1 MGRKKRKSKAGRYVI
16 SMSSDIVR
24 LFIDILF
31 YVIVAFAIVQMS
43 RYAKNFCYQVFGN
56 VQVDDYEHGVE
67 KDILIE
73 LGDST
78 RDVGKRLEREGI
90 IVNELSFYIKVKI
103 NKLNI
108 MPGTYKLRT
117 DMNYNEILDIIA
129 VSTETFEDEQEELE
143 DE

>member
-1 MGRKKRKSKAGRYVI
+1 MSKKKRKSQAGRYVI
-16 SMSSDIVR
+16 SMSNGIVR
-24 LFIDILF
+24 LFIDLLF
-31 YVIVAFAIVQMS
+31 YVIVAYAIYKLS
-43 RYAKNFCYQVFGN
+43 IYARSFSYQLFGS
-56 VQVDDYEHGVE
+56 VQVDDYDHAVE

-78 RDVGKRLEREGI
+78 RDVGKRLERDGI

-117 DMNYNEILDIIA
+117 DMNYDEILNIIA
-129 VSTETFEDEQEELE
+129 VSTEKLEEEEELP

>member
-1 MGRKKRKSKAGRYVI
+1 MSKKKKKSKAGHYVI
-16 SMSSDIVR
+16 SMSNDIIR
-24 LFIDILF
+24 LLIDILF
-31 YVIVAFAIVQMS
+31 YVLVAVAIIQLS
-43 RYAKNFCYQVFGN
+43 RYAKSFCYQVFGN

-90 IVNELSFYIKVKI
+90 IVNELSFYVKVKI

-129 VSTETFEDEQEELE
+129 ASTEVLEEQEEAD

>member
-1 MGRKKRKSKAGRYVI
+1 MSKKKRKSKAGRYVI
-16 SMSSDIVR
+16 SMSNGIVR
-24 LFIDILF
+24 FFIDLLF
-31 YVIVAFAIVQMS
+31 YVIVAYAIYKLS
-43 RYAKNFCYQVFGN
+43 IYAKSFSYQLFGS
-56 VQVDDYEHGVE
+56 VQVDDYDHAVE

-78 RDVGKRLEREGI
+78 RDVGKRLERDGI

-117 DMNYNEILDIIA
+117 DMNYDEILNIIA
-129 VSTETFEDEQEELE
+129 VSTEKLEEEEELP

>member
-1 MGRKKRKSKAGRYVI
+1 MSKKKRKSQAGRYVI
-16 SMSSDIVR
+16 SMSNGIVR
-24 LFIDILF
+24 LFVDLLF
-31 YVIVAFAIVQMS
+31 YVIVAYAIYKLS
-43 RYAKNFCYQVFGN
+43 IYAKSFSYQLFGS
-56 VQVDDYEHGVE
+56 VQVDDYDHAVE

-78 RDVGKRLEREGI
+78 RDVGKRLERDGI

-117 DMNYNEILDIIA
+117 DMNYDEILNIIA
-129 VSTETFEDEQEELE
+129 VSTEKLEEEEELP

>member
-1 MGRKKRKSKAGRYVI
+1 MSKRKRKSKAGRYVI
-16 SMSSDIVR
+16 SMSSDIIR

-31 YVIVAFAIVQMS
+31 YVLVAFAIVKLS
-43 RYAKNFCYQVFGN
+43 LYAKSFCYQVFGN

-90 IVNELSFYIKVKI
+90 IVNEFSFYIKVKI

-129 VSTETFEDEQEELE
+129 VSTEVFDENEEP
-143 DE
+143 D

>member
-1 MGRKKRKSKAGRYVI
+1 MSKKKRKSKAGHYVI
-16 SMSSDIVR
+16 SMSNDIIR
-24 LFIDILF
+24 LLIDILF
-31 YVIVAFAIVQMS
+31 YVLVAVAIIQLS
-43 RYAKNFCYQVFGN
+43 RYAKSFCYQVFGN

-129 VSTETFEDEQEELE
+129 VSTEVFESQEELD

>member
-1 MGRKKRKSKAGRYVI
+1 MSKKKKKTKAGRYVI
-16 SMSSDIVR
+16 SMSNSVIR

-31 YVIVAFAIVQMS
+31 YVLVAFAIYKFS
-43 RYAKNFCYQVFGN
+43 IYAKSFCYQVFGN

-67 KDILIE
+67 KDIMIE

-90 IVNELSFYIKVKI
+90 IVNEFSFYIKVKI

-108 MPGTYKLRT
+108 MPGIYKLRT
-117 DMNYNEILDIIA
+117 DMNYNEILNIIA
-129 VSTETFEDEQEELE
+129 VSTEAFDDEDGPVH
-143 DE
+143 D

>member
-1 MGRKKRKSKAGRYVI
+1 MSKKKRKSQAGRYVI
-16 SMSSDIVR
+16 SMSNGIVR
-24 LFIDILF
+24 LFIDLLF
-31 YVIVAFAIVQMS
+31 YVIVAYAIYKLS
-43 RYAKNFCYQVFGN
+43 IYAKSFSYQLFGS
-56 VQVDDYEHGVE
+56 VQVDDYDHAVE

-78 RDVGKRLEREGI
+78 RDVGKRLERDGI

-117 DMNYNEILDIIA
+117 DMNYDEILNIIA
-129 VSTETFEDEQEELE
+129 VSTEKLEEEEELP

>member
-1 MGRKKRKSKAGRYVI
+1 MSKKKRKSQAGRYVI
-16 SMSSDIVR
+16 SMSNGIVR
-24 LFIDILF
+24 LFIDLLF
-31 YVIVAFAIVQMS
+31 YVIVAYAIYKLS
-43 RYAKNFCYQVFGN
+43 IYAKSFSYQLFGS
-56 VQVDDYEHGVE
+56 VQVDDYDHAVE

-78 RDVGKRLEREGI
+78 RDVGKRLERDGI

-103 NKLNI
+103 

-117 DMNYNEILDIIA
+117 DMNYDEILNIIA
-129 VSTETFEDEQEELE
+129 VSTEKLEEEEELP